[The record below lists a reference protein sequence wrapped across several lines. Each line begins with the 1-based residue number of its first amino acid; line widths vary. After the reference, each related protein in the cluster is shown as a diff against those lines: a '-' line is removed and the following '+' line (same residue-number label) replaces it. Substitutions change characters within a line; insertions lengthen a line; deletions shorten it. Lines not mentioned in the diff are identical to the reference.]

1 MHRNQGQADV
11 KTPVMRKLL
20 QHFAQM
26 QEEAGD
32 DKCAKGLRTLA
43 NLIPPKGEEEVRD
56 FLAEVERVRS
66 K

>member
-1 MHRNQGQADV
+1 MKA
-11 KTPVMRKLL
+11 TAMRKLL
-20 QHFAQM
+20 EHFGQM

-43 NLIPPKGEEEVRD
+43 NLLPAKGEKEVRD
-56 FLAEVERVRS
+56 FLAEVKRVRS